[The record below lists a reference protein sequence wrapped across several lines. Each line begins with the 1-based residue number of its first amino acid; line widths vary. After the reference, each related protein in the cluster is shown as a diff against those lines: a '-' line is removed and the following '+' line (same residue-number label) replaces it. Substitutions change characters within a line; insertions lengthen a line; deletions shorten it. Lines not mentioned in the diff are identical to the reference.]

1 MEQDNTCVMHKAA
14 GGSFAGKYVRDMR
27 RATLLDSSSTAWGL
41 NPQKEES
48 KEDLMSDFIK
58 GYISAKKAA
67 AIAAATGAAVQ
78 KPVSEIEAI
87 TA

>member
-1 MEQDNTCVMHKAA
+1 
-14 GGSFAGKYVRDMR
+14 MR